1 MRSRPLAALLV
12 VATAATLSL
21 AACGTGGL
29 ASLDGPSLAAD
40 SALAVEDGASGGSE
54 PAAGADEGTPDAA
67 GGDVRMSVDDRPFT
81 LHEPPGYDP
90 VEPTSLVVA
99 LHGYPSTAAELDDYL
114 GLTAASDDRGFLLAL
129 PEGLEDRDGGR
140 YWNAID
146 GGCCD
151 LDDVGTDDSAWL
163 SLVLDSLT
171 TTFRVDRVV
180 VVGHSAG
187 GYMAH
192 RLACDHA
199 DQVDA
204 IASLAGPLPLDTS
217 LCEPAGPVT
226 VLQIQGDA
234 DPVVGY
240 AGADDGASAPT
251 TAATWARLDGCAPTP
266 SNGPTL
272 DLDAGLAGAETTVEV
287 WRSGCDT
294 GTQVQLWTI
303 HGGQHTPDLTPAFT
317 DTVLDV
323 LLGTES

>member
-1 MRSRPLAALLV
+1 MRSRPVAALL
-12 VATAATLSL
+12 ATATALVL
-21 AACGTGGL
+21 AGCGVGGV
-29 ASLDGPSLAAD
+29 ANLDGPSLTDDPPSGGVAQ
-40 SALAVEDGASGGSE
+40 SEDDGSE
-54 PAAGADEGTPDAA
+54 PLAGADDGTPDAA
-67 GGDVRMSVDDRPFT
+67 GGDVHMSVDDRPFT
-81 LHEPPGYDP
+81 LHEPAGYDP
-90 VEPTSLVVA
+90 VDPTALVVA
-99 LHGYPSTAAELDDYL
+99 LHGAPSSGAELDDYL
-114 GLTAASDDRGFLLAL
+114 GLTEASDDRGFLLAL
-129 PEGLEDRDGGR
+129 PEGLKDRDGGR

-151 LDDVGTDDSAWL
+151 TYGVGNDDSAWL
-163 SLVLDSLT
+163 SHVLDSLT

-204 IASLAGPLPLDTS
+204 IASLAGPLPIDTS
-217 LCEPAGPVT
+217 LCDPSGPVS

-240 AGADDGASAPT
+240 SGADDGTSAPG

-266 SNGPTL
+266 SMGGPL
-272 DLDAGLAGAETTVEV
+272 DLDAGLAGDETAVEV
-287 WRSGCDT
+287 WRSGCDE
-294 GTQVQLWTI
+294 GSQVQLWTI
-303 HGGQHTPDLTPAFT
+303 HGGQHVPDLTPSFT

-323 LLGTES
+323 LLGSGS